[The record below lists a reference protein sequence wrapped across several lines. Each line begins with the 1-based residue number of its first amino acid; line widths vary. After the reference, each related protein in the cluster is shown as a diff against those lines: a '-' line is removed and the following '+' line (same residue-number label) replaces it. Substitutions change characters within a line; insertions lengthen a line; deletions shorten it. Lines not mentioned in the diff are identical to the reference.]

1 MVSSKSTLLNHL
13 ISLSHS
19 NMRTRGCHFPK
30 NHSFINRKYFHQNHP
45 NTLIPEALYPEKTH
59 GGKPPDAHSGMDTK
73 TNNNNIA
80 TKEIDYKHES
90 LSH

>member
-1 MVSSKSTLLNHL
+1 MVPSKSTLLNHL

-30 NHSFINRKYFHQNHP
+30 NHFFINKKYFHQNHP
-45 NTLIPEALYPEKTH
+45 NTLIPKALYPEKMH
-59 GGKPPDAHSGMDTK
+59 GGKPPDAHSRMDTK